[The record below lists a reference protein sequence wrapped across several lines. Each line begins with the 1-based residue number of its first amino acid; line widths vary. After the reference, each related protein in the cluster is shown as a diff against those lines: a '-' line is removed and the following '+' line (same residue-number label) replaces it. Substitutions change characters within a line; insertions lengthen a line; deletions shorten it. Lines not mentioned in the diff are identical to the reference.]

1 MDRVIDNSLQRKNK
15 LKQIGRILLILA
27 VLVGGFFLLRKV
39 LKTTVDTSKFRT
51 SKVELGTIEN
61 TITAT
66 GSVVPTFEQQVNAAV
81 NSEIKSVYPTSGA
94 EVKKGDL
101 ILELDEE
108 FTRLEFE
115 SLNDKVEL
123 RRNDITKLRLEYDKN
138 LKELD
143 YENQIKTLGLSSLEA
158 QLSDKKRLKEIGG
171 ATQEEVEQAELNL
184 KIAQLEQKKLENE
197 LEFRKKSITNDRRN
211 LELEMMIEEKKLRE
225 LRKKLKQTKVAAPRD
240 GVITWIKEDIGLKVT
255 EGDALVRLANLEAFR
270 VEASCSD
277 RYANVIQ
284 VGQPVKVRINRKDL
298 NGRITSILPAI
309 ENNTISFII
318 ELEDKSNANL
328 RPDMRVEVFII
339 SDRKEQVLKVK
350 NGPAFKG
357 GVQQPI
363 FIVRGDQA
371 FKETIKIGLTNMDY
385 VEVQGGLQEGDR
397 IIISDMKEYEHL
409 DVVEL
414 K

>member
-1 MDRVIDNSLQRKNK
+1 MDRVIDNNLQRKNK

-27 VLVGGFFLLRKV
+27 VLVAGFFLLRNV

-51 SKVELGTIEN
+51 AKVELGTMEN
-61 TITAT
+61 AITAT
-66 GSVVPTFEQQVNAAV
+66 GLVVPTFEQQVNAAV
-81 NSEIKSVYPTSGA
+81 NSEIKSVYLTSGA

-108 FTRLEFE
+108 FTQLEFE
-115 SLNDKVEL
+115 SLKDEVEL
-123 RRNDITKLRLEYDKN
+123 RKNNITKLRLEYDKN

-143 YENQIKTLGLSSLEA
+143 YENQIKTLELSSLES
-158 QLSDKKRLKEIGG
+158 QLSDKKRLKDIGG
-171 ATQEEVEQAELNL
+171 STQEEVEQAELTL
-184 KIAQLEQKKLENE
+184 KIAQLQQKKLENE
-197 LEFRKKSITNDRRN
+197 LEFKKNSITSDRRN
-211 LELEMMIEEKKLRE
+211 LELEMMIQEKKLRE
-225 LRKKLKQTKVAAPRD
+225 LRKKLTQTKVTAPRN
-240 GVITWIKEDIGLKVT
+240 GVITYVKEDIGLKIT
-255 EGDALVRLANLEAFR
+255 EGDVLVRLANLDAFR

-277 RYANVIQ
+277 RYANIVQ
-284 VGQPVKVRINRKDL
+284 VGLPVRVRINRKDL
-298 NGRITSILPAI
+298 MGRITSILPAI

-318 ELEDKSNANL
+318 ELEDKSNGNL

-363 FIVRGDQA
+363 FVVRGDQA
-371 FKETIKIGLTNMDY
+371 FKQTVKIGLTNMDFI
-385 VEVQGGLQEGDR
+385 EVQGGLAEGDR

-409 DVVEL
+409 EVVEL

>member
-1 MDRVIDNSLQRKNK
+1 M
-15 LKQIGRILLILA
+15 QIGRIVLIVA
-27 VLVGGFFLLRKV
+27 VVVAGFFFLRSV
-39 LKTTVDTSKFRT
+39 LKTSVDSSKFRT
-51 SKVELGTIEN
+51 AKVERGSIEN
-61 TITAT
+61 AITAT
-66 GSVVPTFEQQVNAAV
+66 GLVVPTFEQQLNAPV
-81 NSEIKSVYPTSGA
+81 NSEIKAVYLTSGA
-94 EVKKGDL
+94 EVKSGDL

-108 FTRLEFE
+108 FTRLEYE

-123 RRNDITKLRLEYDKN
+123 RKNNITKLRLEYDKN
-138 LKELD
+138 LQELD
-143 YENQIKTLGLSSLEA
+143 FENQIKTLELSSLES
-158 QLSDKKRLKEIGG
+158 QLADKKRLKEIGG
-171 ATQEEVEQAELNL
+171 ATQEEVEQAELTL

-225 LRKKLKQTKVAAPRD
+225 LRKKLTQTKVAAPSN
-240 GVITWIKEDIGLKVT
+240 GVITWVKEDIGLKVN
-255 EGDALVRLANLEAFR
+255 EGEALVRLANLEAFR

-277 RYANVIQ
+277 RYANIVQI
-284 VGQPVKVRINRKDL
+284 GLPVRVRINRKDL
-298 NGRITSILPAI
+298 KGRITSILPAI
-309 ENNTISFII
+309 ANNTISFII

-357 GVQQPI
+357 GVGQKI
-363 FIVRGDQA
+363 FVVRGEQA
-371 FKETIKIGLTNMDY
+371 FQQDIKIGLTNMDY
-385 VEVQGGLQEGDR
+385 VEVQGGLEEGDR